1 MRHDPEGQPNI
12 QTLNYSACHLFGMY
26 FFEETWIVV
35 LAPGEEKDEII
46 RFLEALNLHWEQCA
60 NPDYIRIRRP

>member
-1 MRHDPEGQPNI
+1 
-12 QTLNYSACHLFGMY
+12 MY

-35 LAPGEEKDEII
+35 LAPGQEHDEIVK
-46 RFLEALNLHWEQCA
+46 FLEALNLQWEQCA

>member
-1 MRHDPEGQPNI
+1 
-12 QTLNYSACHLFGMY
+12 MY

-35 LAPGEEKDEII
+35 LAPGQEHDEIVK
-46 RFLEALNLHWEQCA
+46 FLETLNLQWEQCA